1 LGAGRK
7 ALSAPEIWETMQKV
21 ERKAQ
26 MQDAK
31 L

>member
-1 LGAGRK
+1 
-7 ALSAPEIWETMQKV
+7 MQKV

-31 L
+31 LELIYSKRMGEERKFQA